1 MPRSIDVIVMLVAP
15 ILHAALPNHWLP
27 FVLIGRALQWSRART
42 LSVLAI
48 AGSLHV
54 IVTGLLGVLVWWIGA
69 TVKNQFE
76 WFHET
81 GAWLASG
88 LLIGLGAL
96 YTLLH
101 LRGGH
106 AHGHHVH
113 SHAASDQIYADE
125 HVAHEHAHETAAEHA
140 AHAGRAR
147 AKAISERGAIAT
159 LLVALTVS
167 PCGAIVPLLAGM
179 TFGGFLPVVGA
190 ALAAA
195 LVTVAVMALLVWLT
209 LIGVEKLEA
218 PWLDRNELL
227 VTGGILIALGIAVL
241 ALH

>member
-1 MPRSIDVIVMLVAP
+1 MTRPIDLIVMLVAP

-27 FVLIGRALQWSRART
+27 FVLIGRALKWSRKRT
-42 LSVLAI
+42 LGVLAL
-48 AGSLHV
+48 AGTLHV
-54 IVTGLLGVLVWWIGA
+54 VVTGILGVLVWWVGA
-69 TVKNQFE
+69 TVKDRFE
-76 WFHET
+76 SFHET

-88 LLIGLGAL
+88 LLIGLGGL

-113 SHAASDQIYADE
+113 SHAAADRIYADE
-125 HVAHEHAHETAAEHA
+125 HVAHEHAHESATEHA
-140 AHAGRAR
+140 AHAGRER

-179 TFGGFLPVVGA
+179 TFGGILAVVGA
-190 ALAAA
+190 ALAAS

-209 LIGVEKLEA
+209 LRGVEKLEA
-218 PWLDRNELL
+218 PWLDENELL
-227 VTGGILIALGIAVL
+227 VSGGILIALGVAVL
-241 ALH
+241 FLH